1 MGDITKIA
9 EEAISG
15 QRIVKIFGATIYEKD
30 RFNKVIIR
38 NRQMGTKLA
47 RLSSTN
53 SLIIEIILGLLFAG
67 VLHYSLSN
75 LSPGEFIAFIGA
87 VVLITTP
94 IKRLSTL
101 NEQIQ
106 IGYAA
111 AVSIFSVMDEKK
123 EKDLGRLNFKKAK
136 GKLEFINVCFK
147 YPKNNKAVLS
157 DINFNI
163 KAGEK
168 VALVGLSLIHI

>member
-1 MGDITKIA
+1 MPPIEFQRLMGDITKIA

-15 QRIVKIFGATIYEKD
+15 QRIVKIFGAAKYEKD
-30 RFNKVIIR
+30 RFSKVIIR

-101 NEQIQ
+101 
-106 IGYAA
+106 
-111 AVSIFSVMDEKK
+111 K
-123 EKDLGRLNFKKAK
+123 
-136 GKLEFINVCFK
+136 
-147 YPKNNKAVLS
+147 
-157 DINFNI
+157 
-163 KAGEK
+163 
-168 VALVGLSLIHI
+168 